1 VFSIF
6 CGGHLFGGNGLYG
19 WKQDGGA
26 MAGWPVAPD
35 FLECSPVVFD
45 LEGDWSRCVMI
56 ASNTTPG
63 ALYAYHAD
71 GSLVDGF
78 PFATPDAAGPN
89 SPAVADVDGDGILEI
104 ALLTMDGTVSLWK
117 AEGIPYHPYM
127 TDWGTWF
134 HDNWNT
140 GKFHPKPPQ
149 GLTASHG
156 DPGVH
161 LVWRNVREWH
171 RTGYNVYRTTTPG
184 TGYRAVNSFQ
194 VRDTVYDDTSA
205 HGDTTFYYAVTV
217 AKEYGVESRLSSLV
231 PFNPA
236 GIEETMND
244 ERGMMNAVPTVFR
257 HVLLLPVSPFT
268 LHSSLFSLS
277 GQKAMNLRSGAND
290 VSSLAPGIYFVTEHG
305 ARNTV
310 HVRKVVVTK

>member
-1 VFSIF
+1 
-6 CGGHLFGGNGLYG
+6 
-19 WKQDGGA
+19 
-26 MAGWPVAPD
+26 
-35 FLECSPVVFD
+35 
-45 LEGDWSRCVMI
+45 MI

-89 SPAVADVDGDGILEI
+89 SPSVGDVDGDGILEI

-140 GKFHPKPPQ
+140 GQFHPKPPQ
-149 GLTASHG
+149 GLTASRG

-161 LVWRNVREWH
+161 LSWRNYAEWH
-171 RTGYNVYRTTTPG
+171 LGCYNVYRSTVP
-184 TGYRAVNSFQ
+184 NSGF
-194 VRDTVYDDTSA
+194 RKLAALTDTVYDDTSA
-205 HGDTTFYYAVTV
+205 RGDTTFYYAVTV
-217 AKEYGVESRLSSLV
+217 VKEYEVESRLSPVV

-236 GIEETMND
+236 SVEETP
-244 ERGMMNAVPTVFR
+244 NAEVRTTKSLPTVVR
-257 HVLLLPVSPFT
+257 GVLWLPPA
-268 LHSSLFSLS
+268 SSLKLQAASCLLDIS
-277 GQKAMNLRSGAND
+277 GSRVRDVRPGAND
-290 VSSLAPGIYFVTEHG
+290 VSRLSPGVYFVRAVSGKPSAVSCH
-305 ARNTV
+305 
-310 HVRKVVVTK
+310 KVVIQR